1 MSIYLR
7 EHAETSRSKAWIA
20 HMAGPVLEWWSGKTL
35 AEIHKLNCR
44 DYTKWRTAQ
53 PIKQQRK
60 GTKPKAIRRVSEGTA
75 RHELSV
81 LSAAIH
87 HYHEDPRYGPL
98 DAMPVIELPPKPTQ
112 RENYFLTRQ
121 QIAERVRAAR
131 RGHVARMLLIGFYT
145 GTRPGTILR
154 LGWLRG
160 SWPWAASCWFP
171 RPGRLR
177 CRMPASKSKCP
188 PTGDG
193 ARLRLLLRYWKKA
206 DLAKGIVYVIHYQG
220 KPIAT
225 KLRRSWDTVRRAA
238 GHEAKDGAHI
248 LRHSCATDL
257 MRRGVP
263 IFEAAGYLGMSAA
276 TLESVYGHHSPSFQA
291 GAADVGDI
299 HVTSMK
305 RANRTGTR

>member
-1 MSIYLR
+1 MMMALARSIHPQEQTSRGDPDTMPRPKRPARLWLRKRPGQRAVWHILDGAREISTHAGAEDIAAAQKALADYCADRHEPPSGVTSPKALLVDEVMSIYLR

-44 DYTKWRTAQ
+44 HYTKWRTAQ

-131 RGHVARMLLIGFYT
+131 RT
-145 GTRPGTILR
+145 GRHDE
-154 LGWLRG
+154 LGWAHRMIPSSG
-160 SWPWAASCWFP
+160 S
-171 RPGRLR
+171 
-177 CRMPASKSKCP
+177 
-188 PTGDG
+188 D
-193 ARLRLLLRYWKKA
+193 
-206 DLAKGIVYVIHYQG
+206 
-220 KPIAT
+220 
-225 KLRRSWDTVRRAA
+225 
-238 GHEAKDGAHI
+238 
-248 LRHSCATDL
+248 
-257 MRRGVP
+257 
-263 IFEAAGYLGMSAA
+263 
-276 TLESVYGHHSPSFQA
+276 
-291 GAADVGDI
+291 
-299 HVTSMK
+299 
-305 RANRTGTR
+305 

>member
-7 EHAETSRSKAWIA
+7 EHAEASRSKAWIA

-131 RGHVARMLLIGFYT
+131 RRPESRHVARMLLIGFYT
-145 GTRPGTILR
+145 GTRA
-154 LGWLRG
+154 WHHF
-160 SWPWAASCWFP
+160 A
-171 RPGRLR
+171 
-177 CRMPASKSKCP
+177 
-188 PTGDG
+188 
-193 ARLRLLLRYWKKA
+193 ARL
-206 DLAKGIVYVIHYQG
+206 
-220 KPIAT
+220 
-225 KLRRSWDTVRRAA
+225 AA
-238 GHEAKDGAHI
+238 
-248 LRHSCATDL
+248 
-257 MRRGVP
+257 
-263 IFEAAGYLGMSAA
+263 
-276 TLESVYGHHSPSFQA
+276 
-291 GAADVGDI
+291 
-299 HVTSMK
+299 VTG
-305 RANRTGTR
+305 RWAL